1 MKKILWNIFVTILII
16 IAIIGDIQMVNSS
29 HRDDLKDVIEY
40 GNNDISIITK

>member
-1 MKKILWNIFVTILII
+1 MKTILWNIFVTILLI

-29 HRDDLKDVIEY
+29 HQDDLKDVIEY